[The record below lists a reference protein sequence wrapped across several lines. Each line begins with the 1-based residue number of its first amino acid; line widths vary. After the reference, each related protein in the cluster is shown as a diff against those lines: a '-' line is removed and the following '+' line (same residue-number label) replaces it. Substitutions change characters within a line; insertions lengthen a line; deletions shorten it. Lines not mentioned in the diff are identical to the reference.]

1 MSPCVCVCWIA
12 AVCVCGW
19 VCAQATNISACDCTS
34 VLQMKSPDGSRCISC
49 GEGERAFVASGTC
62 GKCPAGRFQKSSGHI
77 DTCGACDAGFYAS
90 SEGAAECTKCGT
102 GMTTRPRFTEDGCEC
117 KKSWLL
123 SVGGELEKVDSYCG
137 NPDNSP
143 RDWCFKL
150 DASCGD
156 YNWAYCAKG
165 VYCAFE
171 SLLCVLPNRNT
182 TCRGFT
188 HRGLGRHGFL
198 GCWVPS

>member
-1 MSPCVCVCWIA
+1 MVTQ
-12 AVCVCGW
+12 AVSINGCRCMDS
-19 VCAQATNISACDCTS
+19 SAMMVRKADSQQCTTCS
-34 VLQMKSPDGSRCISC
+34 
-49 GEGERAFVASGTC
+49 EGEYTANKLSPTEASC
-62 GKCPAGRFQKSSGHI
+62 EDCPAGRYQEGSQHVNQICDSCPVGRYEANGGRSEC
-77 DTCGACDAGFYAS
+77 TVCGA
-90 SEGAAECTKCGT
+90 

-117 KKSWLL
+117 EKSWLI
-123 SVGGELEKVDSYCG
+123 SGGGELEKVDSYCG
-137 NPDNSP
+137 NPDNSL

-156 YNWAYCAKG
+156 NTWAYCAKG